1 MKSILVI
8 GWMVFLLG
16 AAAPARGTPL
26 DAAKV
31 DAFIRHMVKTYHFD
45 EQSLRHVFATV
56 QGQDKIL
63 ATMARPAEAK
73 PWHEYAPLFLTR
85 ERIAAGAAFWTEHAD
100 ALRRAEERFGVP
112 AEVVI
117 AIIGVETFYG
127 RIAGSYPVI
136 EADATLAFLYPPRA
150 EFFRGE
156 LEQFLLLAREE
167 QVDPLTLRGS
177 YAGAMGLPQFIASS
191 FRRYAIDFDGDGRR
205 DIWNSA
211 SDAIGSV
218 ANYLAENGWRR
229 TAPIALP
236 ALRKDGD
243 IDALAALG
251 VKPQRTVAELA
262 AVGLT
267 AVGYAEPDKLAA
279 VISLEQPS
287 YREYWLGFD
296 NFYVITRY
304 NRSPLYAMAVF
315 QLAQELRRAHPTGE
329 R

>member
-1 MKSILVI
+1 MKSIFAAGVLALFGVASSA
-8 GWMVFLLG
+8 LG
-16 AAAPARGTPL
+16 APL

-31 DAFIRHMVKTYHFD
+31 DTFIRYMVETHRFD
-45 EQSLRHVFATV
+45 EQALRDVFASV
-56 QGQDKIL
+56 QGQDRIL
-63 ATMARPAEAK
+63 AAMTKPAEAK
-73 PWHEYAPLFLTR
+73 PWHEYGPMFLSR
-85 ERIAAGAAFWTEHAD
+85 ERITAGAAFWGEHESD
-100 ALRRAEERFGVP
+100 LRRAENDYGVP
-112 AEVVI
+112 AEVIV

-127 RIAGSYPVI
+127 RTTGSYPVI

-177 YAGAMGLPQFIASS
+177 YAGAMGMPQFIASS

-205 DIWNSA
+205 DIWNSTA
-211 SDAIGSV
+211 DAIGSV

-229 TAPIALP
+229 ATAIALR
-236 ALRKDGD
+236 ALRKEGD

-262 AVGLT
+262 TAGL
-267 AVGYAEPDKLAA
+267 AAAGYAEPDQMAA
-279 VISLEQPS
+279 VIALQQPT

-315 QLAQELRRAHPTGE
+315 QLAQEIRGVRATGE